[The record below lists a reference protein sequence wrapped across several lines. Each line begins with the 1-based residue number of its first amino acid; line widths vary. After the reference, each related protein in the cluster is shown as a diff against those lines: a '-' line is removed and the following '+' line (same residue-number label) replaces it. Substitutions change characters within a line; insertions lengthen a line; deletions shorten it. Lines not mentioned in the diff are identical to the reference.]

1 MSIHPT
7 SHPTRALASTQ
18 ELHPIRS
25 VALLLAM
32 VAAGCGGERGV
43 LAPSLA
49 AIRPSRAVAGKTLT
63 IALTG
68 ANFTRGASI
77 KIGAAPIGVS
87 QTTVV
92 SPTHIEATFAVAAD
106 AAPGIT
112 SIRVSSGGQMTN
124 VVAFTIAAPLGV
136 TSTNPGSGAGGV
148 AVNSAVT
155 VISDEAVNCDTVSG
169 GNFSLT
175 APGGAAIAGTIACA
189 GSTASFSPTQRL
201 TSSTAYTATLSTA
214 ITDPAGDGLAANYAW
229 SFTTAV
235 PPTVTSTNPGGAA
248 TGVPINQSPLLVGFS
263 QPLNCATVTGASF
276 LVATV
281 AGVPVSGAV
290 TCSNSTAYFVPAAA
304 LALNTLYTATITA
317 AVSNAAGAP
326 LVGAYQW
333 NFKTA
338 RAPPVPSGGG
348 PDQPRRQVARP
359 LFAWVAPVATPSR

>member
-1 MSIHPT
+1 M
-7 SHPTRALASTQ
+7 
-18 ELHPIRS
+18 
-25 VALLLAM
+25 LLAM